1 MKIPTSHAA
10 PIVSVQ
16 TAPQPST
23 TQTTSGI
30 GQTFDKVMNSLKQ
43 GTDLHATLEKI
54 GSKIGGAK
62 GVAPEMLIQYQVAMS
77 RYQLKIELVSKVA
90 ESASAT
96 VKKLQNQ

>member
-10 PIVSVQ
+10 PISATQ
-16 TAPQPST
+16 ITTPPSIP
-23 TQTTSGI
+23 QTTSGV

-43 GTDLHATLEKI
+43 GTDLHATLEKM